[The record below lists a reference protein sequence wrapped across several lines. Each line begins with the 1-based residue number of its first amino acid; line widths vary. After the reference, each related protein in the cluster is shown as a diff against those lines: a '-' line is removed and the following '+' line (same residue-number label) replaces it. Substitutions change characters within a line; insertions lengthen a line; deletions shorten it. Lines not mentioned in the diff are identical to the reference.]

1 LCVSPSCRIAIADK
15 ARAVIMSRHGPVET
29 AFLGVHRLLARDE
42 ADPVASGWS
51 GCRVGI
57 APTGKRRLVT
67 AHANSGHSAT
77 ASPID

>member
-1 LCVSPSCRIAIADK
+1 
-15 ARAVIMSRHGPVET
+15 MSRHGPVET

-57 APTGKRRLVT
+57 ALKLESAALSRRTSILRT
-67 AHANSGHSAT
+67 
-77 ASPID
+77 